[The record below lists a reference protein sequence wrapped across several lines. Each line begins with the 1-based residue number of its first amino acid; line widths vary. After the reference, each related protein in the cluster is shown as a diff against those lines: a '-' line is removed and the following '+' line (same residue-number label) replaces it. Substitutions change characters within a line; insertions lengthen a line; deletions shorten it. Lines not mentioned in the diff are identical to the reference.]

1 MKNRTT
7 LPTISFELPGL
18 LYDLLKEETNK
29 IQYSEIDTPE
39 KRELKLEEIKEKLLW
54 QEVTISD
61 FKVVNHR
68 YETIQVPRSFQNPFP
83 IGQKEEIFIVT
94 VEATTMGNS
103 ELFDYQPQS
112 FRFSPN
118 MDNNVYQPINNKIT
132 LEIQSKI
139 LNKEEIIKE
148 ANKKMIFTNVLI
160 ENNNQYIVNYNR
172 SFENTIEER
181 FNEKADEIEKLYS

>member
-1 MKNRTT
+1 MKDRTT
-7 LPTISFELPGL
+7 LPTINFELPGDL
-18 LYDLLKEETNK
+18 SDLLKHETNN
-29 IQYSEIDTPE
+29 IQHSEIDTPE
-39 KRELKLEEIKEKLLW
+39 KRELKLKEIKQKLLW

-61 FKVVNHR
+61 FKVINHR
-68 YETIQVPRSFQNPFP
+68 SETIQVPRSFENPFP
-83 IGQKEEIFIVT
+83 IGQKEEIFFVT

-132 LEIQSKI
+132 LEIQSKT

-160 ENNNQYIVNYNR
+160 ENNNQYIIDYNK

-181 FNEKADEIEKLYS
+181 FNEKADEIEQLYS